1 MAYMPGQSDRRR
13 PHEKNNEFLKDTEI
27 IKQEEP
33 ISSHADQN
41 DERQKPPIPI
51 PDEKNQS
58 LLSERQPS
66 RQEKTE
72 SHQQP
77 PIGKK
82 KHTPRFLVLFLLT
95 GTVIAMLFGTVSFIQ
110 VRNLAQELART
121 QNVLTNR
128 IVEETSVLKNT
139 IQDHNRFLGPN
150 GIFDQYLHAHNLL
163 ERKLVDIEDIF
174 LAADTKDFSKVGFFR
189 ILITGSRPV
198 WVQIDDQGRR
208 PLSTQLFPGLSR
220 EMLYYYKEPQVQ
232 LDGTTI
238 SLSRRFDITS
248 GNYENTYLVFFS
260 FGSVKVVQM
269 TAQKVTDVLSRYSIW
284 IPAQ

>member
-13 PHEKNNEFLKDTEI
+13 AHEKNNELLKDTEI
-27 IKQEEP
+27 TKQEEILSAP
-33 ISSHADQN
+33 SEQN
-41 DERQKPPIPI
+41 NEPPKKQIPI
-51 PDEKNQS
+51 PEEKKES
-58 LLSERQPS
+58 LLSDPES
-66 RQEKTE
+66 ARQEKKE
-72 SHQQP
+72 SSKQP
-77 PIGKK
+77 AVRKK
-82 KHTPRFLVLFLLT
+82 RHTPRFLVLFLLT
-95 GTVIAMLFGTVSFIQ
+95 GTVIAILFGTVSFIQ
-110 VRNLAQELART
+110 VRNLAHELART

-128 IVEETSVLKNT
+128 IVEETNELKNT

-150 GIFDQYLHAHNLL
+150 GIFDQYLHAHNLM

-174 LAADTKDFSKVGFFR
+174 LAADHKDFSKVGFFR

-198 WVQIDDQGRR
+198 WVQIDDQGKR

-220 EMLYYYKEPQVQ
+220 EMMYYYKEPQVQ
-232 LDGTTI
+232 LEGTTI

-284 IPAQ
+284 MPAQ